1 MPIISYKN
9 VDIHIDSKIILED
22 VTFTLD
28 AGEFAY
34 LLGAVGSGKSSL
46 IKTMYGEVDIHDGNA
61 TLFGE
66 YNMRKIK
73 RRKLQ
78 SLRRRIGVVF
88 QDFQLLTDR
97 SVYDNLDFVLR
108 CTGWKSKREREK
120 RIAEVLELVELPQKG
135 YKMPHELSGG
145 EQQRIVIARA
155 ILNRPELILADEP
168 TGNLDNEAGRKIMT
182 LLHRI
187 CREEGTAVIMI
198 THNEQWPKQFPAR
211 EFYCKGG
218 RLTIVDAEARAVN
231 NEKNDETRPEQTAV
245 PTPVVAAATVAPS
258 VATVAPS
265 VAAETPVA
273 VAVAPA
279 VVAVVPAVA
288 TEPPVVAAVA
298 PATSA
303 ETPVVATVAPSVA
316 SVVPAVAAETPVVAT
331 VAPSVASVAPAVA
344 AETPAVVQSE
354 TTSAPAISNEQP
366 QNVACDNATQA
377 TSQHAACDDEQTVDC

>member
-66 YNMRKIK
+66 YNMHKIK

-231 NEKNDETRPEQTAV
+231 NEKNDEARPEQTAV
-245 PTPVVAAATVAPS
+245 PTPVVA

-265 VAAETPVA
+265 VAAETPV
-273 VAVAPA
+273 
-279 VVAVVPAVA
+279 VA
-288 TEPPVVAAVA
+288 TETPTAATETPATATETPATATVA
-298 PATSA
+298 PATA
-303 ETPVVATVAPSVA
+303 TETPATATETPAAATVAP
-316 SVVPAVAAETPVVAT
+316 AAATET
-331 VAPSVASVAPAVA
+331 PAVA
-344 AETPAVVQSE
+344 AETPATATVAPVVATETPVAVQSV
-354 TTSAPAISNEQP
+354 TTSGPAISNEQP
-366 QNVACDNATQA
+366 QNVACDNATQT
-377 TSQHAACDDEQTVDC
+377 TSQHATCDDEQTVDC

>member
-66 YNMRKIK
+66 YNMHKIK

-231 NEKNDETRPEQTAV
+231 NEKNDEARPEQTAV
-245 PTPVVAAATVAPS
+245 PTPVVA

-265 VAAETPVA
+265 VAAETPVVA
-273 VAVAPA
+273 TETPTAATETPATATETPATATVAPATATETPATATETPVVATAAPVVVQSETPATVAVAPA
-279 VVAVVPAVA
+279 VVAVVPV
-288 TEPPVVAAVA
+288 
-298 PATSA
+298 
-303 ETPVVATVAPSVA
+303 
-316 SVVPAVAAETPVVAT
+316 
-331 VAPSVASVAPAVA
+331 VA
-344 AETPAVVQSE
+344 AETPAAVQSV
-354 TTSAPAISNEQP
+354 TTSGPAISNEQP

-377 TSQHAACDDEQTVDC
+377 TSQHATCDDEQTVDC